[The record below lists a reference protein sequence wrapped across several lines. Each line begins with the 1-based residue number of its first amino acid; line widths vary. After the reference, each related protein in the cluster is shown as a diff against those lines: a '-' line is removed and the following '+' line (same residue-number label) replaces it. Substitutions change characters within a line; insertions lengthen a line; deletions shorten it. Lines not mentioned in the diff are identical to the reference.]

1 MYTVLSGWTCLSLGA
16 YSFLHISNVSILG
29 TQTLTI
35 ALEQHNAQC
44 TSAVAPYPETWG
56 GVDLRRY
63 LQPSGDVWVP
73 LAHFRINL
81 QRVAALA
88 FRALFEASVVSMG
101 TIEFT
106 AAQPEPNIRIAL
118 PAMAPQS
125 RLHFHCSR
133 PDVISLA
140 IDDGM

>member
-1 MYTVLSGWTCLSLGA
+1 MLSGSTCLSLAA

-29 TQTLTI
+29 SQTLTI

-56 GVDLRRY
+56 GVDLHRY
-63 LQPSGDVWVP
+63 LQPSGHVWVP

-101 TIEFT
+101 AIEFT
-106 AAQPEPNIRIAL
+106 AAQPEPSITL